1 MSERIYVRDMVL
13 TRDRVRWITRDGRD
27 VSVPY
32 DGNLG
37 HLMAGVS
44 SMAKTLAGLP
54 AETEALTSDVELD
67 VFRIE
72 PVTVAPYAFRLV
84 LASGPYQVTCHLDRD
99 LEHILA
105 GFGAAMRFF
114 ALKRGLVV
122 VEEEVTRNRDRAGEA
137 GFLTGSA

>member
-1 MSERIYVRDMVL
+1 PV
-13 TRDRVRWITRDGRD
+13 
-27 VSVPY
+27 

-44 SMAKTLAGLP
+44 SMAKQLAGLP
-54 AETEALTSDVELD
+54 AETEAWTSDTEVD
-67 VFRIE
+67 VFTME
-72 PVTVAPYAFRLV
+72 PLTVAPYAFRLV
-84 LASGPYQVTCHLDRD
+84 MASGPYQYTANLDRD
-99 LEHILA
+99 LEHLLA

-122 VEEEVTRNRDRAGEA
+122 VEDEVTRNRDRAGEA